1 MELPLLRAVR
11 DSLAP
16 TVHDRPEAPLPA
28 TPAVLR
34 SRRLLPLALLVP
46 LAVTACAGA
55 PTQAAVCPTVAAAPP
70 PPTPRLVPVDPYL
83 RVGIQPRAEPGA
95 ATKLVRVELELLVTA
110 PPGLLRLPL
119 GAPEGL
125 KELVLSDAGGV
136 IATSVARDGDG
147 LVVTPARPP
156 SGVTRLS
163 YAIVANTEPI
173 EKPLFPRV
181 LDDRFLGAG
190 ESLVLLPEGM
200 LDQSQPIELT
210 IDGGPLNVPNAAS
223 SWGLGRMHRT
233 TGRPRALQHVTF
245 LAGAM
250 GAAEL
255 DTSEGHDEVAWLGTS
270 AFDPRPV
277 AAEIAVTRTAMAE
290 LFHSPEPPRGTVLFV
305 THARPLGSYRTTPR
319 AGGLLVQ
326 LGPSEPWGAA
336 LRISVA
342 QQLVRPWLGGELWI
356 GSQEPGH
363 LAESYWF
370 NEGVARFMVTQLLS
384 SNGLLRPDDVRDT
397 LTGETS
403 VILSSAYRGK
413 SNAEIA
419 SASHTD
425 PVARA
430 HLVARGALYA
440 ARLNALAHAK
450 SKGGWSLA
458 TIVLELL
465 EQARREKK
473 PLPTSAWI
481 DALARTLGPAEREAF
496 ASTIERGEEVV
507 LPANILGHCYRRGT
521 GDYVAFDLG
530 FDAQASR
537 EGKTGEV
544 QGLVPGGPA
553 ARAGL
558 RPGDIVEADYREGR
572 PDVPVKL
579 TVKRGGETLKLTYA
593 PAGKKQKGPVW
604 SRVPGLAD
612 DACGDVL

>member
-1 MELPLLRAVR
+1 MRACAL
-11 DSLAP
+11 LAP
-16 TVHDRPEAPLPA
+16 
-28 TPAVLR
+28 
-34 SRRLLPLALLVP
+34 LAMS
-46 LAVTACAGA
+46 ACAGS
-55 PTQAAVCPTVAAAPP
+55 PPPAAVCPTVAVAPP
-70 PPTPRLVPVDPYL
+70 VAIAPVVPTEPYL
-83 RVGIQPRAEPGA
+83 RVRIQPRAEPGA
-95 ATKLVRVELELLVTA
+95 GAKLVRVDLEFLGTGSPA
-110 PPGLLRLPL
+110 PLRLPL

-125 KELVLSDAGGV
+125 KELALTDASGA
-136 IATSVARDGDG
+136 IATTVARDGEG
-147 LVVTPARPP
+147 LVVTPARAPA
-156 SGVTRLS
+156 GVARVS

-190 ESLVLLPEGM
+190 ESLVLLPEVM
-200 LDQSQPIELT
+200 LDQSIPIELT

-223 SWGLGRMHRT
+223 SWGLGRVHRT

-245 LAGAM
+245 LAGAL

-290 LFHSPEPPRGTVLFV
+290 LFHSSEPPRGTVLLV

-326 LGPSEPWGAA
+326 LGPSEPWSAA
-336 LRISVA
+336 LRISVG

-370 NEGVARFMVTQLLS
+370 NEGVARFIVTQLLS
-384 SNGLLRPDDVRDT
+384 GNGLLRPDDVRDT
-397 LTGETS
+397 LSGETS
-403 VILSSAYRGK
+403 VILGSPYRGK
-413 SNAEIA
+413 SNAEVARA
-419 SASHTD
+419 SQTD

-440 ARLNALAHAK
+440 ARVNALAHAK
-450 SKGGWSLA
+450 SKGGWSLV

-473 PLPTSAWI
+473 PLPTSAWV
-481 DALARTLGPAEREAF
+481 DAVVRTLGPAEREAF
-496 ASTIERGEEVV
+496 AAEIERGEEVV
-507 LPANILGHCYRRGT
+507 LPASILGRCYRRVT

-544 QGLVPGGPA
+544 QGLAPGGPA

-558 RPGDIVEADYREGR
+558 RSGDIVEADYREGR

-579 TVKRGGETLKLTYA
+579 VVKRGTETLKITYA

-604 SRVPGLAD
+604 NRVPGLQD